1 MLIRRAA
8 SGSAIGACL
17 LGRRSGSLASWLGL
31 VVQNGLVPT
40 MLVELSGGEGV
51 VCHDDGKVVVTRDV
65 SDDRGQQLRE
75 GDRHHPVKTWL
86 EGDRSLV
93 GGLLPAGAVNAE
105 VINDRGSRVL
115 AEIGGGAYVAILE
128 QPNDGREPVVCCRD
142 AAGAPV
148 RRPLP
153 ADYPNAAVTD
163 AEEPCPACGAVDYD
177 ECVPTE
183 YWRGGR
189 AGPDGTTIPSPIV
202 VCRVCGHEEP
212 EGAIMRFSSPDDED
226 ETARAERIARSRAER
241 GVQRW
246 YQNKLTLRAVRFP
259 IYAADGW
266 PAQISGSGSR
276 GDQLTRLTIAHTE
289 TQDTDLLDERPWLE
303 VTTST
308 DEPHD
313 DEIAV
318 ARHKLE
324 QWVHDKID
332 HPHSPDLSDA
342 AITLWFRAVARRCRA
357 ATLAATRSQA
367 QIAIDGTPQPFLTLT
382 TPSGRWV
389 AVRRHDDLTVT
400 IAACDLDSKT
410 ITIEPIADPAARLLG
425 PEPEDR

>member
-163 AEEPCPACGAVDYD
+163 AEEPCPACGGVDYD

-189 AGPDGTTIPSPIV
+189 AGPDGDDHPRSD
-202 VCRVCGHEEP
+202 CRLPRVGDEEP

-246 YQNKLTLRAVRFP
+246 DQSKLTLRAVRFP

-276 GDQLTRLTIAHTE
+276 GDQLTR
-289 TQDTDLLDERPWLE
+289 P
-303 VTTST
+303 
-308 DEPHD
+308 D
-313 DEIAV
+313 D
-318 ARHKLE
+318 
-324 QWVHDKID
+324 
-332 HPHSPDLSDA
+332 
-342 AITLWFRAVARRCRA
+342 
-357 ATLAATRSQA
+357 RS
-367 QIAIDGTPQPFLTLT
+367 
-382 TPSGRWV
+382 
-389 AVRRHDDLTVT
+389 H
-400 IAACDLDSKT
+400 
-410 ITIEPIADPAARLLG
+410 
-425 PEPEDR
+425 

>member
-1 MLIRRAA
+1 MSRLRR
-8 SGSAIGACL
+8 G
-17 LGRRSGSLASWLGL
+17 
-31 VVQNGLVPT
+31 
-40 MLVELSGGEGV
+40 
-51 VCHDDGKVVVTRDV
+51 
-65 SDDRGQQLRE
+65 
-75 GDRHHPVKTWL
+75 
-86 EGDRSLV
+86 
-93 GGLLPAGAVNAE
+93 
-105 VINDRGSRVL
+105 
-115 AEIGGGAYVAILE
+115 
-128 QPNDGREPVVCCRD
+128 
-142 AAGAPV
+142 
-148 RRPLP
+148 
-153 ADYPNAAVTD
+153 
-163 AEEPCPACGAVDYD
+163 DYD

-189 AGPDGTTIPSPIV
+189 AGPDGTTIPGPIV

-212 EGAIMRFSSPDDED
+212 EGAIMRFSSPDDEG

-246 YQNKLTLRAVRFP
+246 YQNKLSLRAVTFP
-259 IYAADGW
+259 VYAADGW

-289 TQDTDLLDERPWLE
+289 TQDTDLLDERPRLE

-324 QWVHDKID
+324 QWIHDEID

-342 AITLWFRAVARRCRA
+342 AITLWFRAIARRRRA

-389 AVRRHDDLTVT
+389 AVHHHDDLTVT
-400 IAACDLDSKT
+400 IAARDLNSKT